1 MPKMQLDIVTAER
14 LISSDQVDFLV
25 APGTDGEFTVLPHHA
40 PLLTTLK
47 PGELR
52 VVNDGEENYIVVSG
66 GFLEMIGNKAT
77 ILADTAERAEEIDL
91 ERAEEAFERAKE
103 RTLNSKDL
111 GDNLEQRLSAMRR
124 SEARIKVARRRK
136 KTPR

>member
-14 LISSDQVDFLV
+14 LISSNQVDFLV
-25 APGTDGEFTVLPHHA
+25 APGTDGEFTVLPRHA

-91 ERAEEAFERAKE
+91 ERSEAAFQRAKE

-111 GDNLEQRLSAMRR
+111 DDNLEQRLSAMRR

>member
-14 LISSDQVDFLV
+14 LISSNQVDFLV

-52 VVNDGEENYIVVSG
+52 VVNDGKENYIVVSG

-77 ILADTAERAEEIDL
+77 ILADTAERADEIDL
-91 ERAEEAFERAKE
+91 ERAEEAFQRAKE

-111 GDNLEQRLSAMRR
+111 DDNLEQRLSAMRR